1 VVTLQNWQTVMI
13 KKKKKR
19 SSVFSVKMGVTPSV
33 ATPGDT
39 HPSDATG
46 ERKLEELYLSAVNT
60 EDNEGEVAY

>member
-1 VVTLQNWQTVMI
+1 
-13 KKKKKR
+13 
-19 SSVFSVKMGVTPSV
+19 MGVTPSV